1 MTENKGCVYFFRH
14 IGLSPIKIGYSTHES
29 PLDRFNQFKTYAPFG
44 SEIIGFIQ
52 TNESKEIESFLH
64 KKYIN
69 KRINGEWF
77 EITVDEVQKE
87 IDFYSNIEDIKDRN
101 EFQIAW
107 AEELYK
113 RKNTPIDLNKML
125 KIPVKDQ
132 FIKMY
137 SANNNINKVDAANIL
152 KVSRRSIYNWINE
165 YENSI
170 PKTAMIANKSLS
182 ARDKFKELY
191 TINPDLNR
199 SEVAELLNVSRKQI
213 QRYIAE
219 LSK

>member
-1 MTENKGCVYFFRH
+1 MQKFAKVCKIRKCKNINVNLCKLKNMTENKGCVYFFRH

-29 PLDRFNQFKTYAPFG
+29 PLDRFNQFKTYAPYG

-64 KKYIN
+64 KKYIS

-107 AEELYK
+107 AKELSRRKEKLVELPVQTNLSAKDTFLNIYK
-113 RKNTPIDLNKML
+113 KNPKVNRS
-125 KIPVKDQ
+125 KIADNL
-132 FIKMY
+132 MT
-137 SANNNINKVDAANIL
+137 
-152 KVSRRSIYNWINE
+152 SRRSIYNWINE
-165 YENSI
+165 YENSL
-170 PKTAMIANKSLS
+170 PPNN
-182 ARDKFKELY
+182 D
-191 TINPDLNR
+191 
-199 SEVAELLNVSRKQI
+199 
-213 QRYIAE
+213 
-219 LSK
+219 

>member
-1 MTENKGCVYFFRH
+1 
-14 IGLSPIKIGYSTHES
+14 
-29 PLDRFNQFKTYAPFG
+29 
-44 SEIIGFIQ
+44 
-52 TNESKEIESFLH
+52 
-64 KKYIN
+64 
-69 KRINGEWF
+69 
-77 EITVDEVQKE
+77 
-87 IDFYSNIEDIKDRN
+87 
-101 EFQIAW
+101 
-107 AEELYK
+107 
-113 RKNTPIDLNKML
+113 ML

-170 PKTAMIANKSLS
+170 PKTAMIANKSMNTK
-182 ARDKFKELY
+182 DKFKELY
-191 TINPDLNR
+191 TLNPDLNR